1 MKDYEYILFD
11 LDGTLIDSKPG
22 IVECIRYALDHE
34 GVPYT
39 NEILDK
45 MIGPPF
51 RVSMHDFLGQDE
63 ESIEKL
69 ISLYRGEYEKY
80 GWKHCEVFSGVK
92 EMLHE
97 LKVAGKRLAVA
108 TSKPIKFTNMIVKG
122 FDLEKYFDV
131 VGGASSDASKEA
143 KCDVIND
150 VLCRLAVND
159 KSKVLMV
166 GDRMYDIDGA
176 HICGVDVCAVLYG
189 YGNRKEFEEHRAE
202 HIVKTPSDVVNLV
215 SKR

>member
-1 MKDYEYILFD
+1 
-11 LDGTLIDSKPG
+11 
-22 IVECIRYALDHE
+22 
-34 GVPYT
+34 
-39 NEILDK
+39 
-45 MIGPPF
+45 
-51 RVSMHDFLGQDE
+51 MHDFLGQDE
-63 ESIEKL
+63 KSIEKL
-69 ISLYRGEYEKY
+69 IGLYRGEYEKY

-92 EMLHE
+92 EMLQE
-97 LKVAGKRLAVA
+97 LKAAGKRLAVA

-143 KCDVIND
+143 KCDVIDD

-159 KSKVLMV
+159 KSEVLMV

-176 HICGVDVCAVLYG
+176 HICGIDVCAVLYG

-215 SKR
+215 LKR

>member
-1 MKDYEYILFD
+1 MFRLTTEIRMKNYDYILFD

-22 IVECIRYALDHE
+22 IVECIRFALDHE

-39 NEILDK
+39 SEILDK

-63 ESIEKL
+63 KSIEKL

-80 GWKHCEVFSGVK
+80 GWQHCVVFDGVK
-92 EMLHE
+92 DMLAA
-97 LKVAGKRLAVA
+97 LKSAGKRLAVA

-131 VGGASSDASKEA
+131 VGGASSDGMLPFPEA
-143 KCDVIND
+143 LLQEALPDFSVFRYWESFPHP
-150 VLCRLAVND
+150 L
-159 KSKVLMV
+159 
-166 GDRMYDIDGA
+166 
-176 HICGVDVCAVLYG
+176 
-189 YGNRKEFEEHRAE
+189 
-202 HIVKTPSDVVNLV
+202 
-215 SKR
+215 